1 MDRRLFI
8 GSSAATATL
17 GAAVAA
23 GALPGPAEARP
34 HGGATLKFDPT
45 HARNPE
51 LGRKLPLNRDRALAV
66 LEELQLD
73 GLVALRPHNVYYLT
87 NTTTTLTAFGEEYPA
102 FATFARDPGQ
112 PSFLVCSNGNTWETS
127 NGERE
132 VPPVITFSGPAN
144 WQDYVNAS
152 PAALRVEPVSAGRKA
167 RGNAV
172 RAGATLTPR
181 EAGWKRAQETYPA
194 NSAGSPEWALVHAL
208 RQSGLVKGR
217 IAVDD
222 MRIAWLLQRIGFDGV
237 TVVPGDNVFR
247 RIRHVKS
254 PQEIELLRVAQG
266 ITQDAALAAAHS
278 LEAGMTFHEFRQR
291 LFAEA
296 AARGADP
303 GFVLL
308 GVTQGLLP
316 DGVVKKGR
324 SYMLDCST
332 HFKKYQGDFAR
343 TISIGEPS
351 AEAMKRFKA
360 QQAGRE
366 AAFAIIKAGVPFRTV
381 EQVAR
386 EAMVKSGMP
395 PELPTIV
402 MHSIGL
408 QHGDDPSRLDVPF
421 AVRGDLVLEENM
433 TVTLDLP
440 YIEIG
445 WGGGHNED
453 MLRITR
459 NGYELMNDPGEPLV
473 VV

>member
-1 MDRRLFI
+1 MATVVGVAAG
-8 GSSAATATL
+8 GSA
-17 GAAVAA
+17 GAAV
-23 GALPGPAEARP
+23 LPGGGAAAAARP
-34 HGGATLKFDPT
+34 RCAATIAFDPAY
-45 HARNPE
+45 ARNPE
-51 LGRKLPLNRDRALAV
+51 LGRKLPLNRDRAYAV
-66 LEELQLD
+66 LEELGLD
-73 GLVALRPHNVYYLT
+73 GLIALRPHNVYYLT
-87 NTTTTLTAFGEEYPA
+87 NTVTTLTAFGAEYPA

-112 PSFLVCSNGNTWETS
+112 PSFLISSNGNAWETS

-132 VPPVITFSGPAN
+132 VPEVITFSGPAN

-152 PAALRVEPVSAGRKA
+152 PETLRVEPLSAGKKSK
-167 RGNAV
+167 GNAV
-172 RAGATLTPR
+172 RADAALTPR
-181 EAGWKRAQETYPA
+181 EAGWKRAQETYLP
-194 NSAGSPEWALVHAL
+194 NSAASPEWALVHAL

-237 TVVPGDNVFR
+237 TIVPGDNVFR

-254 PQEIELLRVAQG
+254 PQEIALLRVAQR
-266 ITQDAALAAAHS
+266 ITQDAALTAARS
-278 LEAGMTFHEFRQR
+278 LEVGMTFHEFRQR

-296 AARGADP
+296 AARGGDP

-324 SYMLDCST
+324 SYLLDCST
-332 HFKKYQGDFAR
+332 HFKMYQGDFAR
-343 TISIGEPS
+343 TVSIGEPS
-351 AEAMKRFKA
+351 AEAMKRFRA

-366 AAFAIIKAGVPFRTV
+366 AAFAIIKAGVPFQTV
-381 EQVAR
+381 EQTAR
-386 EAMVKSGMP
+386 EAMVRAGMP
-395 PELPTIV
+395 AGLPTISL
-402 MHSIGL
+402 HSIGL
-408 QHGDDPSRLDVPF
+408 QHGDDPSRLEVPF

-440 YIEIG
+440 YVEIG

-459 NGYELMNDPGEPLV
+459 NGYELLNDPGDALV